1 MEKAWNSLS
10 SSLGKGSDTLFNTV
24 ENNTDLTYIW
34 DTFTNKPE
42 WIAYFLLLLTLIGIS
57 IYVYYYFVEPKLEPS
72 FSTNRIA
79 DDKDISSSVK
89 ADKRVYLYLYKVD
102 WCPHCCK
109 LLGDDSTFKTF
120 FKDELSDYIWGDD
133 RIQAT
138 TEIYNPETESHD
150 VTINNSIKQYK
161 PDGYPTVVLFI
172 GDDNDDKYKAIE
184 LDAKINKESILKFL
198 KEKLGPLNTESS

>member
-89 ADKRVYLYLYKVD
+89 GFSSPCVKNGL
-102 WCPHCCK
+102 
-109 LLGDDSTFKTF
+109 
-120 FKDELSDYIWGDD
+120 
-133 RIQAT
+133 
-138 TEIYNPETESHD
+138 
-150 VTINNSIKQYK
+150 
-161 PDGYPTVVLFI
+161 
-172 GDDNDDKYKAIE
+172 
-184 LDAKINKESILKFL
+184 IL
-198 KEKLGPLNTESS
+198 T